1 MPSQKKEKTA
11 LVLAGGG
18 MTGAAYEIGA
28 LTALNRLF
36 LPGFSTSDFDVY
48 VGTSAGA
55 IIATLMASC
64 VQPVDIFQAIVKNQS
79 SVLNWRREDIYRL
92 DKRELWSNLGKI
104 FQNALQIF
112 RRYRLKQWDLSLR
125 EIIQIVQE
133 QMPAGLYS
141 LEPMQSY
148 FCSEFRKAGIKD
160 DFGRLDASLC
170 IIAYDLDTM
179 ERVIFGS
186 TDYDHMHICSA
197 IAASC
202 AYPLFFRPFQLE
214 NRYYV
219 DGSVGRVDHID
230 VAIDRGAGLIIV
242 VNPRVPIDN
251 ETEDTCLPSLSLNQ
265 CSSISDLGATFAW
278 EQAQRIENR
287 EKMSMALELIRLKHP
302 DTDIIVF
309 EPGKKEALHFF
320 QGPMSH
326 HAKTYIMMSAYHQ
339 TLVQILSHFEEYR
352 HVFSRHDIDISKLN
366 LKTDLIGGVDMI

>member
-1 MPSQKKEKTA
+1 MPSQKKGKSA

-18 MTGAAYEIGA
+18 ITGAAYEIGA

-36 LPGFSTSDFDVY
+36 SPGFSTSDFDVY
-48 VGTSAGA
+48 VGTSAGS

-64 VQPVDIFQAIVKNQS
+64 VKPVDIFQAIIKNQS
-79 SVLNWRREDIYRL
+79 SVFNWRREDIYRL

-104 FQNALQIF
+104 FRNALQIF

-133 QMPAGLYS
+133 QLPAGLYS

-148 FCSEFRKAGIKD
+148 FCRAFREAGIKD
-160 DFGRLDASLC
+160 DFGRIDARLC

-186 TDYDHMHICSA
+186 TNHDQIHICSA

-202 AYPLFFRPFQLE
+202 AYPLFFRPFQLGD
-214 NRYYV
+214 RHYI

-230 VAIDRGAGLIIV
+230 VAIDHGAGLIIV
-242 VNPRVPIDN
+242 LNPRVPIDN

-265 CSSISDLGATFAW
+265 CSNISDLGATFAW
-278 EQAQRIENR
+278 EQAQRIENK
-287 EKMSMALELIRLKHP
+287 EKMAMALELIRLKHP

-309 EPGKKEALHFF
+309 EPDKKEALHFF
-320 QGPMSH
+320 HGPMSN

-339 TLVQILSHFEEYR
+339 TILQILAHFEEYR
-352 HVFSRHDIDISKLN
+352 SVFSRHGVDIRKDD
-366 LKTDLIGGVDMI
+366 LKTDLIANWT

>member
-1 MPSQKKEKTA
+1 MPSQKKGKTA

-36 LPGFSTSDFDVY
+36 LSGFSTSDFDVY
-48 VGTSAGA
+48 VGTSAGS

-64 VQPVDIFQAIVKNQS
+64 VQPVDIFQAIVNNQS
-79 SVLNWRREDIYRL
+79 SVFNWRREDIYRL

-104 FQNALQIF
+104 FQNALKIF

-133 QMPAGLYS
+133 QLPAGLYS
-141 LEPMQSY
+141 LEPMQTY
-148 FCSEFRKAGIKD
+148 FCRSFRESGIKD
-160 DFGRLDASLC
+160 DFGKIDASLC

-202 AYPLFFRPFQLE
+202 AYPLFFRPFQME
-214 NRYYV
+214 NRYYI
-219 DGSVGRVDHID
+219 DGSVGRADHID
-230 VAIDRGAGLIIV
+230 VAIDHGAGLIIV

-251 ETEDTCLPSLSLNQ
+251 QTEDTCLPSLSLNQ
-265 CSSISDLGATFAW
+265 CSNISDLGVTFAW

-339 TLVQILSHFEEYR
+339 TLVQILAHFEEYR
-352 HVFSRHDIDISKLN
+352 RVFSRHGVDISKN
-366 LKTDLIGGVDMI
+366 DLKTDLIANWT